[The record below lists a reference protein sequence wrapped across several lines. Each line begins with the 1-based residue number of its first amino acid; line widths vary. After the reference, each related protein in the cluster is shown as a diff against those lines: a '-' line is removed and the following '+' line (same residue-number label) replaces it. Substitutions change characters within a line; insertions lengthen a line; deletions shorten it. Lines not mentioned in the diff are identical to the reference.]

1 MAYNVN
7 SVKKAWAK
15 ANEIFPADYQ
25 HDKEASER
33 AGYPIYMSVIQGSND
48 HISDLGTCLEVNI
61 GAESINI
68 HINEDPEIAELN
80 EEIEKLKAALE
91 KEEKWVPAKNVGTNM
106 NQVDYLHLENSGDVM
121 TDEKAVEWIAEEF
134 GFKPEAVK
142 IKTKAQTYEANRHHR
157 LRESAVYER
166 KPLYCATD
174 WNYVRFNVRGNLE
187 WQYEVVNGYLY
198 PYEN

>member
-1 MAYNVN
+1 MTVN

-15 ANEIFPADYQ
+15 ADELFPGDYQ
-25 HDKEASER
+25 RDAQASER

-91 KEEKWVPAKNVGTNM
+91 AEEEWKPAKNVGTNM
-106 NQVDYLHLENSGDVM
+106 KQEDYLHLENSGDVM

-134 GFKPEAVK
+134 GFKPDMVK
-142 IKTKAQTYEANRHHR
+142 IRREVQTYEVNRHHR
-157 LRESAVYER
+157 SRKSAVYER

-174 WNYVRFNVRGNLE
+174 WNYVRFDIIGNLC
-187 WQYEVVNGYLY
+187 WQYEAINGYLY

>member
-1 MAYNVN
+1 MTVN

-15 ANEIFPADYQ
+15 ADELFPGDYQ
-25 HDKEASER
+25 RDAQASER

-91 KEEKWVPAKNVGTNM
+91 AEEEWKPAKNVGTNM
-106 NQVDYLHLENSGDVM
+106 KQEDYLHLENSGDVM

-134 GFKPEAVK
+134 GFKQKNIFAEA
-142 IKTKAQTYEANRHHR
+142 
-157 LRESAVYER
+157 L
-166 KPLYCATD
+166 
-174 WNYVRFNVRGNLE
+174 
-187 WQYEVVNGYLY
+187 
-198 PYEN
+198 